1 MFSLGL
7 KFLVLIFLT
16 ISFLAKP
23 VIANDILTAQRLLT
37 ELGYAPGAID
47 GAYGGKTKKAFI
59 KLYTDQN
66 MTFDGIVDKN
76 ELDLL
81 KILISKINRSMPKPP
96 KGKNAKVAGRKKA
109 LPLLKA
115 IVTRKIT
122 ALELSDYDLCTSLIY
137 VDFVDTYMEMKK
149 RNLDCLYI
157 SQKQS
162 GWKPNDRNKAFKY
175 LRRYQKRYNIEVS
188 AYNLSNKTK
197 PFGTT
202 DETTAIYNLLNSN
215 FQNQVLNARSKKK
228 KDFCFDWFAQ
238 VSYIAENQS
247 KNIDGSQSW
256 LKNSLRDG
264 FVVCQD
270 AFNSSYLSALFE
282 KNDLLGV
289 KNVLE
294 TWIINDAPRRDVETK
309 KNIFGY
315 VLLINKAFAA
325 LEMLKDEFAWSD
337 QFKLKLNKWIQTRA
351 LELFPTDLAGKHV
364 TTYCKHKLANNSPRS
379 EACKNGGILRAQA
392 LLRAGIMTNDKEF
405 IEMAYIAFHRF
416 MSGIRKDGS
425 VAADSVRGCTAAD
438 YNIWATE
445 FMSDFHELW
454 MQIGNPLWD
463 FRVKDSASV
472 KETIEYSIDLRED
485 FEKINKYT
493 WEEKWQPCGEMRKNK
508 IQQATLRGKEY
519 YPLESFGSYFFTFKP
534 DISDKFFENHNK
546 EYKRH
551 GASRYTAQS
560 GSNYEVSYLYRHPEI
575 IYKVTEERLIEQKI
589 IKEKQLQKIKKI
601 QEEARLRLKKN
612 AEKIRMNRQKKEQER
627 LKKEQERLK
636 IQEEVRLRLK
646 KNGEKL
652 RPNWQKK
659 EQERLEIEL
668 IKKQIKEI
676 IPVSFGSVYAN
687 VSKRNGN
694 YQKVSIYLKKLS
706 VGSDLYNEYK
716 FTLMIDHAPA
726 SSSGGLTDL
735 LRIQVSSNGMI
746 PQSEEANLENCK
758 GILWKKTNNGIKLRF
773 LIGNEAE
780 LNLCMLKYIQTEK
793 RNLLGS
799 IANAL
804 PEILEAGL
812 AKKPEQLDAI
822 MVVLNDA
829 MQQEK

>member
-1 MFSLGL
+1 MFGLGL

-37 ELGYAPGAID
+37 ELGYAPGPID

-81 KILISKINRSMPKPP
+81 KILISKINRSMPKLH

-122 ALELSDYDLCTSLIY
+122 ALELSDYDLCTSLMY

-175 LRRYQKRYNIEVS
+175 LRRYQKRYNIEVP

-197 PFGTT
+197 PFGTA

-256 LKNSLRDG
+256 LKNSLRDA

-315 VLLINKAFAA
+315 VLTINKAFAA

-337 QFKLKLNKWIQTRA
+337 QFKLKFYKWIQTRA

-364 TTYCKHKLANNSPRS
+364 TTYCKHKLTNNSTKY

-438 YNIWATE
+438 YNIWATQ

-493 WEEKWQPCGEMRKNK
+493 WEKEWQPCGEMRKNK
-508 IQQATLRGKEY
+508 IQEATLRGKED

-534 DISDKFFENHNK
+534 DISDKFFENNNK
-546 EYKRH
+546 EYKRRK
-551 GASRYTAQS
+551 ASSYTYQS

-575 IYKVTEERLIEQKI
+575 IYKVIEERLIEQKI
-589 IKEKQLQKIKKI
+589 IKEKQLQEKLKI
-601 QEEARLRLKKN
+601 QEEVRLRLKKS
-612 AEKIRMNRQKKEQER
+612 AEKLRMNRQ
-627 LKKEQERLK
+627 KKEQERLK

-646 KNGEKL
+646 KSAEKL
-652 RPNWQKK
+652 RMNRQKK
-659 EQERLEIEL
+659 EQERLKIEL

-694 YQKVSIYLKKLS
+694 YQQVSIYLKKLS
-706 VGSDLYNEYK
+706 VGSDLYNEYE

-726 SSSGGLTDL
+726 SSSHGLTDL

-746 PQSEEANLENCK
+746 PQSEVANLENCK
-758 GILWKKTNNGIKLRF
+758 GISWKKTNNGIKLRF

-780 LNLCMLKYIQTEK
+780 LNPCILKYVQTEK

-822 MVVLNDA
+822 MVLLNDA
-829 MQQEK
+829 MQREK

>member
-1 MFSLGL
+1 MFGLGL

-37 ELGYAPGAID
+37 ELGYAPGPID

-81 KILISKINRSMPKPP
+81 KILISKINRSMPKLP
-96 KGKNAKVAGRKKA
+96 KGKNAKVAGKKKA

-115 IVTRKIT
+115 IITRKIT
-122 ALELSDYDLCTSLIY
+122 ALELSDYDLCTSLMY
-137 VDFVDTYMEMKK
+137 ADFVDTYMEMKK

-175 LRRYQKRYNIEVS
+175 LRRYKKRYNIEVP

-215 FQNQVLNARSKKK
+215 FQNQVLNANSKKK

-256 LKNSLRDG
+256 LENSLRDG
-264 FVVCQD
+264 FVICQD

-309 KNIFGY
+309 NNIFGY

-325 LEMLKDEFAWSD
+325 LEMLKDEFVWSD

-364 TTYCKHKLANNSPRS
+364 TTYCKHKVTNYSHMN

-425 VAADSVRGCTAAD
+425 VAGDSVRGCTAAD
-438 YNIWATE
+438 YNIWATQ

-463 FRVKDSASV
+463 FRVKDYASV

-493 WEEKWQPCGEMRKNK
+493 WEKSWQPCGEMRKNK
-508 IQQATLRGKEY
+508 IQEATLRGKEY

-534 DISDKFFENHNK
+534 DISDKFFENNNK
-546 EYKRH
+546 DDMRH
-551 GASRYTAQS
+551 GAYPYTAQS

-601 QEEARLRLKKN
+601 QEEVRLRLKKS
-612 AEKIRMNRQKKEQER
+612 AEKLRMNRQKKEQER
-627 LKKEQERLK
+627 LKIEQ
-636 IQEEVRLRLK
+636 
-646 KNGEKL
+646 
-652 RPNWQKK
+652 
-659 EQERLEIEL
+659 

-694 YQKVSIYLKKLS
+694 YQQVSIHLKNLS
-706 VGSDLYNEYK
+706 VGSDLYNEYE

-726 SSSGGLTDL
+726 SSSRGLTDL

-746 PQSEEANLENCK
+746 TQSEVANLENCK
-758 GILWKKTNNGIKLRF
+758 GISWKKTNNGIKLRF

-780 LNLCMLKYIQTEK
+780 LNPCMLKYVQTEK

-822 MVVLNDA
+822 MVLLNDA
-829 MQQEK
+829 MQREK

>member
-1 MFSLGL
+1 MFGLGL

-37 ELGYAPGAID
+37 ELGYAPGSID

-81 KILISKINRSMPKPP
+81 KILISKINRSMPKLP
-96 KGKNAKVAGRKKA
+96 KGKNAKVAGKKKA

-115 IVTRKIT
+115 IITRKIT
-122 ALELSDYDLCTSLIY
+122 ALELSDYDLCTSLMY
-137 VDFVDTYMEMKK
+137 ADFVDTYMEMKK

-162 GWKPNDRNKAFKY
+162 GWKSTDRNKAFKY
-175 LRRYQKRYNIEVS
+175 LREYQKRYKIKIS

-215 FQNQVLNARSKKK
+215 FQNQVLNANSKKK

-256 LKNSLRDG
+256 LENSLRDG
-264 FVVCQD
+264 FVICQN

-309 KNIFGY
+309 NNIFGY

-325 LEMLKDEFAWSD
+325 LEMLKDEFVWSD

-364 TTYCKHKLANNSPRS
+364 TTYCKHKVTNYSHMN

-425 VAADSVRGCTAAD
+425 VAGDSVRGCTAAD
-438 YNIWATE
+438 YNIWATQ

-463 FRVKDSASV
+463 FRVKDYASV

-493 WEEKWQPCGEMRKNK
+493 WEKSWQPCGEMRKNK
-508 IQQATLRGKEY
+508 IQEATLRGKEY

-534 DISDKFFENHNK
+534 DISDKFFENNNK
-546 EYKRH
+546 DDMRH
-551 GASRYTAQS
+551 GAYPYTAQS
-560 GSNYEVSYLYRHPEI
+560 GSNYQVSYLYRHPEI

-601 QEEARLRLKKN
+601 QEEVRLRLKKS
-612 AEKIRMNRQKKEQER
+612 AEKLRMNRQKKEQER
-627 LKKEQERLK
+627 LKIEQ
-636 IQEEVRLRLK
+636 
-646 KNGEKL
+646 
-652 RPNWQKK
+652 
-659 EQERLEIEL
+659 

-694 YQKVSIYLKKLS
+694 YQQVSIHLKNLS
-706 VGSDLYNEYK
+706 VGSDLYNEYG

-726 SSSGGLTDL
+726 SSSRGLTDL

-746 PQSEEANLENCK
+746 PQSEVANLENCK
-758 GILWKKTNNGIKLRF
+758 GISWKKTNNGIKLRF

-780 LNLCMLKYIQTEK
+780 LNPCMLKYVQTEK

-822 MVVLNDA
+822 MVLLNDA
-829 MQQEK
+829 MQREK

>member
-1 MFSLGL
+1 MFGLGL

-37 ELGYAPGAID
+37 ELGYALGPID

-81 KILISKINRSMPKPP
+81 KILISKINRSMPKLP
-96 KGKNAKVAGRKKA
+96 KGKNAKVAGKKKA

-115 IVTRKIT
+115 IITRKIT
-122 ALELSDYDLCTSLIY
+122 ALELSDYDLCTSLMY
-137 VDFVDTYMEMKK
+137 ADFVDTYMEMKK

-162 GWKPNDRNKAFKY
+162 GWKSTDRNKAFKY
-175 LRRYQKRYNIEVS
+175 LREYQKRYKIKIS

-215 FQNQVLNARSKKK
+215 FQNQVLNANSKKK

-256 LKNSLRDG
+256 LENSLRDG
-264 FVVCQD
+264 FVICQD

-309 KNIFGY
+309 NNIFGY

-325 LEMLKDEFAWSD
+325 LEMLKDEFVWSD

-364 TTYCKHKLANNSPRS
+364 TTYCKHKVTNYSHMN

-425 VAADSVRGCTAAD
+425 VAGDSVRGCTAAD
-438 YNIWATE
+438 YNIWATQ

-463 FRVKDSASV
+463 FRVKDYASV

-493 WEEKWQPCGEMRKNK
+493 WEKSWQPCGEMRKNK
-508 IQQATLRGKEY
+508 IQEATLRGKEY

-534 DISDKFFENHNK
+534 DISDKFFENNNK
-546 EYKRH
+546 DDMRH
-551 GASRYTAQS
+551 GAYPYTAQS

-601 QEEARLRLKKN
+601 QEEVRLRLKKS
-612 AEKIRMNRQKKEQER
+612 AEKLRMNRQKKEQER
-627 LKKEQERLK
+627 LKIEQ
-636 IQEEVRLRLK
+636 
-646 KNGEKL
+646 
-652 RPNWQKK
+652 
-659 EQERLEIEL
+659 

-694 YQKVSIYLKKLS
+694 YQQVSIYLKNLS
-706 VGSDLYNEYK
+706 VGSDLYNEYE

-726 SSSGGLTDL
+726 SSSRGLTDL

-746 PQSEEANLENCK
+746 PQSEVANLENCK
-758 GILWKKTNNGIKLRF
+758 GISWKKTNNGIKLRF

-780 LNLCMLKYIQTEK
+780 LNPCMLKYVQTEK

-822 MVVLNDA
+822 MVLLNDA
-829 MQQEK
+829 RQRER

>member
-1 MFSLGL
+1 MFGLGL

-37 ELGYAPGAID
+37 ELGYAPGSID

-81 KILISKINRSMPKPP
+81 KILISKINRSMPKLP
-96 KGKNAKVAGRKKA
+96 KGKNAKVAGKKKA

-115 IVTRKIT
+115 IITRKIT
-122 ALELSDYDLCTSLIY
+122 ALELSDYDLCTSLMY
-137 VDFVDTYMEMKK
+137 ADFVDTYMEMKK

-162 GWKPNDRNKAFKY
+162 GWKSTDRNKAFKY
-175 LRRYQKRYNIEVS
+175 LREYQKRYKIKIS

-215 FQNQVLNARSKKK
+215 FQNQVLNANSKKK

-256 LKNSLRDG
+256 LENSLRDG
-264 FVVCQD
+264 FVICQD

-309 KNIFGY
+309 NNIFGY

-325 LEMLKDEFAWSD
+325 LEMLKDEFVWSD

-364 TTYCKHKLANNSPRS
+364 TTYCKHKVTNYSHMN

-425 VAADSVRGCTAAD
+425 VAGDSVRGCTAAD
-438 YNIWATE
+438 YNIWATQ

-463 FRVKDSASV
+463 FRVKDYASV

-493 WEEKWQPCGEMRKNK
+493 WEKSWQPCGEMRKNK
-508 IQQATLRGKEY
+508 IQEATLRGKEY

-534 DISDKFFENHNK
+534 DISDKFFENNNK
-546 EYKRH
+546 DNMRH
-551 GASRYTAQS
+551 GAYPYTAQS

-601 QEEARLRLKKN
+601 QEEVRLRLKKS
-612 AEKIRMNRQKKEQER
+612 AEKLRMNRQ
-627 LKKEQERLK
+627 KKEQERLK

-646 KNGEKL
+646 KSAEKL
-652 RPNWQKK
+652 RMNRQKK
-659 EQERLEIEL
+659 EQERLKIEQ

-694 YQKVSIYLKKLS
+694 YQQVSIHLKNLS
-706 VGSDLYNEYK
+706 VGSDLYNEYE

-726 SSSGGLTDL
+726 SSSRGLTDL

-746 PQSEEANLENCK
+746 PQSEVANLENCK
-758 GILWKKTNNGIKLRF
+758 GISWKKTNNGIKLRF

-780 LNLCMLKYIQTEK
+780 LNPCMLKYVQTEK

-822 MVVLNDA
+822 MVLLNDA
-829 MQQEK
+829 MQREK

>member
-1 MFSLGL
+1 MFGLGL

-37 ELGYAPGAID
+37 ELGYAPGPID

-81 KILISKINRSMPKPP
+81 KILISKINRSMPKLP
-96 KGKNAKVAGRKKA
+96 KGKNAKVAGKKKA

-115 IVTRKIT
+115 IITRKIT
-122 ALELSDYDLCTSLIY
+122 ALELSDYDLCTSLMY
-137 VDFVDTYMEMKK
+137 ADFVDTYMEMKK

-162 GWKPNDRNKAFKY
+162 GWKPTDRNKAFKY
-175 LRRYQKRYNIEVS
+175 LREYQKRYKIKIS

-215 FQNQVLNARSKKK
+215 FQNQVLNANSKKK

-264 FVVCQD
+264 FVICQN

-309 KNIFGY
+309 NNIFGY

-325 LEMLKDEFAWSD
+325 LEMLKDEFVWSD

-364 TTYCKHKLANNSPRS
+364 TTYCKHKVTNYSHMN

-425 VAADSVRGCTAAD
+425 VAGDSVRGCTAAD
-438 YNIWATE
+438 YNIWATQ

-463 FRVKDSASV
+463 FRVKDYASV

-493 WEEKWQPCGEMRKNK
+493 WEKSWQPCGEMRKNK
-508 IQQATLRGKEY
+508 IQEATLRGKEY

-534 DISDKFFENHNK
+534 DISDKFFENNNK
-546 EYKRH
+546 DDMRH
-551 GASRYTAQS
+551 GAYPYTAQS
-560 GSNYEVSYLYRHPEI
+560 GSNYQVSYLYRHPEI

-601 QEEARLRLKKN
+601 QEEVRLRLKKS
-612 AEKIRMNRQKKEQER
+612 AEKLRMNRQKKEQER
-627 LKKEQERLK
+627 LKIEQ
-636 IQEEVRLRLK
+636 
-646 KNGEKL
+646 
-652 RPNWQKK
+652 
-659 EQERLEIEL
+659 

-694 YQKVSIYLKKLS
+694 YQQVSIYLKNLS
-706 VGSDLYNEYK
+706 VGSDLYNEYE

-726 SSSGGLTDL
+726 SSSRGLTDL

-746 PQSEEANLENCK
+746 PQSEVANLENCK
-758 GILWKKTNNGIKLRF
+758 GISWKKTNNGIKLRF

-780 LNLCMLKYIQTEK
+780 LNPCMLKYVQTEK

-822 MVVLNDA
+822 MVLLNDA
-829 MQQEK
+829 RQREK

>member
-1 MFSLGL
+1 MFGLGL

-37 ELGYAPGAID
+37 ELGYAPGPID

-81 KILISKINRSMPKPP
+81 KILISKINRSMPKLP
-96 KGKNAKVAGRKKA
+96 KGKNAKVAGKKKA

-115 IVTRKIT
+115 IITRKIT
-122 ALELSDYDLCTSLIY
+122 ALELSDYDLCTSLMY
-137 VDFVDTYMEMKK
+137 ADFVDTYMEMKK

-162 GWKPNDRNKAFKY
+162 GWKSTDRNKAFKY
-175 LRRYQKRYNIEVS
+175 LREYQKRYKIKIS

-215 FQNQVLNARSKKK
+215 FQNQVLNANSKKK

-256 LKNSLRDG
+256 LENSLRDG
-264 FVVCQD
+264 FVICQN

-309 KNIFGY
+309 NNIFGY

-325 LEMLKDEFAWSD
+325 LEMLKDEFVWSD

-364 TTYCKHKLANNSPRS
+364 TTYCKHKVTNYSHMN

-425 VAADSVRGCTAAD
+425 VAGDSVRGCTAAD
-438 YNIWATE
+438 YNIWATQ

-463 FRVKDSASV
+463 FRVKDYASV

-493 WEEKWQPCGEMRKNK
+493 WEKSWQPCGEMRKNK
-508 IQQATLRGKEY
+508 IQEATLRGKEY

-534 DISDKFFENHNK
+534 DISDKFFENNNK
-546 EYKRH
+546 DDMRH
-551 GASRYTAQS
+551 GAYPYTSQS

-601 QEEARLRLKKN
+601 QEEVRLRLKKS
-612 AEKIRMNRQKKEQER
+612 AEKLRMNRQKKEQER
-627 LKKEQERLK
+627 LKIEQ
-636 IQEEVRLRLK
+636 
-646 KNGEKL
+646 
-652 RPNWQKK
+652 
-659 EQERLEIEL
+659 

-694 YQKVSIYLKKLS
+694 YQQVSIYLKNLS
-706 VGSDLYNEYK
+706 VGSDLYNEYG

-726 SSSGGLTDL
+726 SSSRGLTDL

-746 PQSEEANLENCK
+746 PQSEVANLENCK
-758 GILWKKTNNGIKLRF
+758 GISWKKTNNGIKLRF

-780 LNLCMLKYIQTEK
+780 LNPCMLKYVQTEK

-822 MVVLNDA
+822 MVLLNDA
-829 MQQEK
+829 MQREK

>member
-1 MFSLGL
+1 
-7 KFLVLIFLT
+7 
-16 ISFLAKP
+16 
-23 VIANDILTAQRLLT
+23 
-37 ELGYAPGAID
+37 
-47 GAYGGKTKKAFI
+47 KAFI

-81 KILISKINRSMPKPP
+81 KILISKINRSMPKLP
-96 KGKNAKVAGRKKA
+96 KGKNAKVAGKKKA

-115 IVTRKIT
+115 IITRKIT
-122 ALELSDYDLCTSLIY
+122 ALELSDYDLCTSLMY
-137 VDFVDTYMEMKK
+137 ADFVDTYMEMKK

-162 GWKPNDRNKAFKY
+162 GWKPTDRNKAFKY
-175 LRRYQKRYNIEVS
+175 LREYQKRYKIKIS

-215 FQNQVLNARSKKK
+215 FQNQVLNANSKKK

-256 LKNSLRDG
+256 LENSLRDG
-264 FVVCQD
+264 FVICQN

-309 KNIFGY
+309 NNIFGY

-325 LEMLKDEFAWSD
+325 LEMLKDEFVWSD

-364 TTYCKHKLANNSPRS
+364 TTYCKHKVTNYSHMN

-425 VAADSVRGCTAAD
+425 VAGDSVRGCTAAD
-438 YNIWATE
+438 YNIWATQ

-463 FRVKDSASV
+463 FRVKDYASV

-493 WEEKWQPCGEMRKNK
+493 WEKSWQPCGEMRKNK
-508 IQQATLRGKEY
+508 IQEATLRGKEY

-534 DISDKFFENHNK
+534 DISDKFFENNNK
-546 EYKRH
+546 DDMRH
-551 GASRYTAQS
+551 GAYPYTSQS

-601 QEEARLRLKKN
+601 QEEVRLRLKKS
-612 AEKIRMNRQKKEQER
+612 AEKLRMNRQKKEQER
-627 LKKEQERLK
+627 LKIEQ
-636 IQEEVRLRLK
+636 
-646 KNGEKL
+646 
-652 RPNWQKK
+652 
-659 EQERLEIEL
+659 

-694 YQKVSIYLKKLS
+694 YQQVSIYLKNLS
-706 VGSDLYNEYK
+706 VGSDLYNEYE

-726 SSSGGLTDL
+726 SSSRGLTDL

-746 PQSEEANLENCK
+746 PQSEVANLENCK
-758 GILWKKTNNGIKLRF
+758 GISWKKTNNGIKLRF

-780 LNLCMLKYIQTEK
+780 LNPCMLKYVQTEK

-822 MVVLNDA
+822 MVLLNDA
-829 MQQEK
+829 MQREK